1 MAVSLREYRAR
12 IKSTESMKK
21 ITRAMEL
28 IAASRIIKAQQRAQA
43 AAPYAREL
51 TRAVSA
57 VATYSNVD
65 HPLTTEP
72 EDPKRAAVL
81 IVTSDRGL
89 AGAYSSSVLKE
100 AERLAREAPRRGQGG
115 RHLRRRTQG
124 RGLLHASAS
133 RPIVQS
139 RGPGSPTS
147 RRTTSPREI
156 GEALIGAFLAG
167 EDHPRSS
174 CRGRADVDEVHV
186 VYTRFRSML
195 VQEPHGRPAAAARGR
210 RGRGEA
216 RRRTRCCRSTSSSR
230 RAGEVLDALLPQ
242 YVQSRIFFALL
253 QAAASEL
260 AARQKAMKSATDNAD
275 ELIKKYTRIANQARQ
290 AGITQEISEIVGGV
304 NALADA
310 NAGSE

>member
-1 MAVSLREYRAR
+1 MALSLREYRAR

-28 IAASRIIKAQQRAQA
+28 IAASRIIKAQQRAQS

-57 VATYSNVD
+57 VATYANVD
-65 HPLTTEP
+65 HPLTREP

-100 AERLAREAPRRGQGG
+100 AERLAEKLREEGKEVDTYIAG
-115 RHLRRRTQG
+115 RK
-124 RGLLHASAS
+124 
-133 RPIVQS
+133 
-139 RGPGSPTS
+139 
-147 RRTTSPREI
+147 
-156 GEALIGAFLAG
+156 GEAYYKFR
-167 EDHPRSS
+167 EPP
-174 CRGRADVDEVHV
+174 GRADVDRV
-186 VYTRFRSML
+186 L
-195 VQEPHGRPAAAARGR
+195 RPAVV
-210 RGRGEA
+210 
-216 RRRTRCCRSTSSSR
+216 RRRPRDRHGADRGVPRSRTARSGASTRCTWSTRGSGRCWSRSPPPSGCCRSRSSR
-230 RAGEVLDALLPQ
+230 ARRSPSPDEVLPLYEFEPSAEDVLDGLLPQ

-310 NAGSE
+310 KPGVSEST